1 MQLPHVGSTHGSE
14 LPYVFGIPLF
24 NAWQSFYHVPSN
36 RQDETISR
44 GVMTYWTNFAK
55 TGNPNKNEDRQ
66 EKFELVHWDS
76 YDNHQKYLELGKL
89 FWLIFCFYRIVK
101 FCCVVPGLRPRVLHH
116 YRGHKMSIWL
126 SLIPQLQKTGQNSIY
141 PSHNSLLLD
150 GGDGPSWGVV
160 RNSSGSMMA
169 NIDNKAKNSLNPP
182 STTCMTL
189 SDSTQVHTKNIHR
202 IGVFLKKTQNETF
215 LVGLKYCLDN
225 ETNADLKSTLNAQCL
240 RWWL

>member
-1 MQLPHVGSTHGSE
+1 MPT
-14 LPYVFGIPLF
+14 
-24 NAWQSFYHVPSN
+24 N

-44 GVMTYWTNFAK
+44 AVMTYWTNFAK
-55 TGNPNKNEDRQ
+55 SGNPNKNGDIEQLR
-66 EKFELVHWDS
+66 KSELLLHWDS
-76 YDNHQKYLELGKL
+76 YDNHQKYLELGK

-189 SDSTQVHTKNIHR
+189 SDSTQVHTIKLHRQKKNAYKLS
-202 IGVFLKKTQNETF
+202 LKPRRKKE
-215 LVGLKYCLDN
+215 VD
-225 ETNADLKSTLNAQCL
+225 
-240 RWWL
+240 